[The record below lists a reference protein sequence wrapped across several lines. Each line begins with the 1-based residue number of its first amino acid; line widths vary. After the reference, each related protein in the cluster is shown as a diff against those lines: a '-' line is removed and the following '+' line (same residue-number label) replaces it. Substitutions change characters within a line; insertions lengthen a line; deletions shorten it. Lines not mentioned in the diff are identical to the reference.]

1 MGRGYAVGAGM
12 FGSLGAVFGKV
23 TFEEDGVLASLAEE
37 HAVIGLWVFRVVSFG
52 MIFVPNAG
60 MWGCFNRAL
69 ALLPSVEATLINTA
83 SNLVFSA
90 LWGALL
96 FDEALSTRWLLGSL
110 SIGLGLVCMML
121 ASVVD
126 PQVKEG
132 DVKED

>member
-1 MGRGYAVGAGM
+1 M

-96 FDEALSTRWLLGSL
+96 FDESLSSRWLLGSL
-110 SIGLGLVCMML
+110 SIGLGLVCMMI
-121 ASVVD
+121 ASSD
-126 PQVKEG
+126 GPDTDDATSATPAPKPTP
-132 DVKED
+132 KED